1 MIFFYSVMF
10 GAGAAAFIYTKM
22 GRRIG
27 YGNEKNVWTVV
38 GVTFVMTSIFFA
50 TILWTLGV

>member
-1 MIFFYSVMF
+1 MF